1 MKPYIHNVKYYECD
15 RMGIVHHSNYL
26 RFMEEARCDLLE
38 QLGYPFNKMEEEGI
52 VSPVV
57 SISIDY
63 KKPTTFTDDIEITIV
78 VGEMTDLKV
87 TFGYTMK
94 VGGALAC
101 KATSTHCFLGPDH
114 RPVVY
119 AQKWPD
125 LTERLRELLVV
136 QQ

>member
-78 VGEMTDLKV
+78 VGEMTDFKV

-101 KATSTHCFLGPDH
+101 KAASTHCFLGPDH

-119 AQKWPD
+119 ARKWPD

>member
-94 VGGALAC
+94 VGDALVC

>member
-1 MKPYIHNVKYYECD
+1 MRPYTHNVKYYECD
-15 RMGIVHHSNYL
+15 RMGIVHHSNYA

-57 SISIDY
+57 SLSIDY
-63 KKPTTFTDDIEITIV
+63 KKPTTFTDDIEIEV
-78 VGEMTDLKV
+78 KVKEMTDLKV
-87 TFGYTMK
+87 TFTYTMK
-94 VGGALAC
+94 VRGALAC
-101 KATSTHCFLGPDH
+101 KATSTHCFLGADH

-125 LTERLRELLVV
+125 LTAKLAELL

>member
-94 VGGALAC
+94 AGGALVC